1 MQVPIRRRRGTSR
14 GQALVEFAI
23 ILPVLLLLLLLAI
36 DFGRVFFGWVALQNA
51 SRIGANEAAKNPLP
65 WSLGDTSDLFYERIA
80 RELSVIN
87 CAVPDY
93 DGDGRT
99 NQTNGRVELIEDL
112 KAAPSPAVQ
121 PVFIENADDPN
132 NHYQVG
138 DEVSVKLACNF
149 GFVTPLVGT
158 IVGDPMTI
166 SAVSTFMI
174 FGGEIAGVPV
184 PSENPPA
191 GCIGADL
198 EVPDM
203 VGMTVAQARTT
214 WTSAGFTGVFTP
226 ATGFDTDIILTQT
239 TIPASSPGDC
249 LIYGA
254 TVSVT
259 HKVPDNCGAGQ
270 TTVPNLVTLSVA
282 QARVAWTNAGF
293 SGSFTPLT
301 GSDTDI
307 VSAQTTNPGSSP
319 GSCAAITTTVNVTHA
334 PPPPPPGQCRML
346 QVLGFTINQAR
357 STYLG
362 QGFTGAYTYTP
373 TNKPTWVVKTQNLI
387 GGQTYACTADLDVQL
402 EKP

>member
-87 CAVPDY
+87 CTVPDY

-99 NQTNGRVELIEDL
+99 NQTDGRTEMIEDL

-121 PVFIENADDPN
+121 PVFIENAEDPN

-138 DEVSVKLACNF
+138 DEVSVKLACDF
-149 GFVTPLVGT
+149 GFVTPLVGN

-166 SAVSTFMI
+166 TAVSTFMI

-184 PSENPPA
+184 PPDPEPA

-198 EVPDM
+198 AVPDM
-203 VGMTVAQARTT
+203 VGMTVLQARTT
-214 WTSAGFTGVFTP
+214 WTNAGFTGVFTP
-226 ATGFDTDIILTQT
+226 SSGFDTDIVKTQT
-239 TIPASSPGDC
+239 TVPASNPGDC

-259 HKVPDNCGAGQ
+259 HQAPNPCGVGK
-270 TTVPNLVTLSVA
+270 TTVPNLVTMTVA
-282 QARVAWTNAGF
+282 QARAAWSAAGF
-293 SGSFTPLT
+293 TGTFTPSS
-301 GSDTDI
+301 GSDTDV
-307 VSAQTTNPGSSP
+307 VSAQTTNPSASP
-319 GSCAAITTTVNVTHA
+319 GTCAVITTTVNVTHA
-334 PPPPPPGQCRML
+334 PPNPPPGQCRMP
-346 QVLGFTINQAR
+346 QVLGFTISAAR
-357 STYLG
+357 TAY
-362 QGFTGAYTYTP
+362 QNAGFTGAYTYTP
-373 TNKPTWVVKTQNLI
+373 SNKATWVVKTQNLI
-387 GGQTYACTADLDVQL
+387 GGQTYSCAASLDVQL